1 MEFGVLGPVTA
12 WNEAAEPLALRGPR
26 HRAVLAR
33 LLVARGHV
41 VPVSR
46 LVEDLW
52 GPEPPLD
59 AVSSV
64 RTFVAAL
71 RRALEPD
78 RTPRTPS
85 RLLVTEGPGYALRAD
100 HDAVDAWRFETL
112 VTSST
117 PAMSSLS
124 SFSAEPVPA
133 EVAERLKTALDL
145 WRGPAYADVAEEP
158 WARAERTRL
167 TELRLTAAERRAEA
181 QISLGAVAE
190 AVADLDAHVAEHPWR
205 EDAWQLLALALYRSG
220 RQVDALSLVR
230 RARRMLREHLG
241 LAPGPRLGRME
252 EDILR
257 HAEHLD
263 PGPQGSVARVW
274 AQASAAYDTMVPSRA
289 RTRLESTAGLMRDLA
304 VTGGGGL
311 EAARRHRVAAV
322 AAAEQ
327 LGDPE
332 LTARVIGAYD
342 VPAIWTRSDDP
353 AQAEWLV
360 AAAERTL
367 LRLPS
372 GVRAAA
378 RAGLLATVAV
388 ESRGTLPVAETPTGA
403 AVRPLRA
410 ARQAEAIARRLDDAS
425 LLVFA
430 LNGVFMQT
438 FRRAGLSGHRDRIG
452 AEIVSLAA
460 RHSLVTYEVLGHL
473 IRMQSRCAVSDFAAA
488 DRHASAADALS
499 DRHEL
504 PLVSV
509 FTTWY
514 RALRTAMTAPA
525 DTAEAAYRE
534 AATSLT
540 GAGMPGLESGLLPL
554 ALLCLSVSRG
564 ATPTVASDADW
575 GPYGPWVRP
584 LLLVSEGRRKEA
596 AELLRSVPSPPRDL
610 LYEAL
615 WCLLAQAAV
624 QAGEPTCMRRA
635 HTALTPA
642 ASELAGAGSGLLTLG
657 PVAGYLE
664 ALAAQR

>member
-220 RQVDALSLVR
+220 RQVDALSSSDAPGACCGNTWAWPPARGSAGWRRTSSGTPSTSIPAPRARWRGCGHR
-230 RARRMLREHLG
+230 RARRTTPWCR
-241 LAPGPRLGRME
+241 PGRG
-252 EDILR
+252 
-257 HAEHLD
+257 
-263 PGPQGSVARVW
+263 RVW
-274 AQASAAYDTMVPSRA
+274 SR
-289 RTRLESTAGLMRDLA
+289 
-304 VTGGGGL
+304 
-311 EAARRHRVAAV
+311 
-322 AAAEQ
+322 
-327 LGDPE
+327 
-332 LTARVIGAYD
+332 
-342 VPAIWTRSDDP
+342 
-353 AQAEWLV
+353 
-360 AAAERTL
+360 
-367 LRLPS
+367 
-372 GVRAAA
+372 
-378 RAGLLATVAV
+378 
-388 ESRGTLPVAETPTGA
+388 
-403 AVRPLRA
+403 
-410 ARQAEAIARRLDDAS
+410 
-425 LLVFA
+425 
-430 LNGVFMQT
+430 
-438 FRRAGLSGHRDRIG
+438 RRA
-452 AEIVSLAA
+452 
-460 RHSLVTYEVLGHL
+460 
-473 IRMQSRCAVSDFAAA
+473 
-488 DRHASAADALS
+488 
-499 DRHEL
+499 
-504 PLVSV
+504 
-509 FTTWY
+509 
-514 RALRTAMTAPA
+514 
-525 DTAEAAYRE
+525 
-534 AATSLT
+534 
-540 GAGMPGLESGLLPL
+540 
-554 ALLCLSVSRG
+554 
-564 ATPTVASDADW
+564 
-575 GPYGPWVRP
+575 
-584 LLLVSEGRRKEA
+584 
-596 AELLRSVPSPPRDL
+596 
-610 LYEAL
+610 
-615 WCLLAQAAV
+615 
-624 QAGEPTCMRRA
+624 
-635 HTALTPA
+635 
-642 ASELAGAGSGLLTLG
+642 
-657 PVAGYLE
+657 
-664 ALAAQR
+664 